1 MTTQLECAQCR
12 PRGDL
17 MIRTCTC
24 GNSSQ
29 PIADKPTVGEMAL
42 KLGAKDER
50 QSVIDTQR
58 AMQSGY
64 TEQLI
69 KCAKRYPE
77 WTDPF
82 YVCVETRR
90 ERLLTNVIR
99 CQFYGRQTRP
109 MPQYDLAL
117 YHYDPR
123 DENLRFVW
131 CVPDKE
137 SVECILDDFRSGM
150 LPVEHYPLAAFCAA
164 FKANTLI

>member
-1 MTTQLECAQCR
+1 MECPQCR
-12 PRGDL
+12 ERGDL
-17 MIRTCTC
+17 MIRVCTC
-24 GNSSQ
+24 GNGEQ
-29 PIADKPTVGEMAL
+29 PIANRPTVGEMAL
-42 KLGAKDER
+42 KLGAQDER

-69 KCAKRYPE
+69 ECAKRYP

-82 YVCVETRR
+82 YICVQSRR

-109 MPQYDLAL
+109 IPQYDLAL

-131 CVPDKE
+131 GIPDKE
-137 SVECILDDFRSGM
+137 SVEQILDEFKRGT
-150 LPVEHYPLAAFCAA
+150 LPMEHYPLAAFCAG